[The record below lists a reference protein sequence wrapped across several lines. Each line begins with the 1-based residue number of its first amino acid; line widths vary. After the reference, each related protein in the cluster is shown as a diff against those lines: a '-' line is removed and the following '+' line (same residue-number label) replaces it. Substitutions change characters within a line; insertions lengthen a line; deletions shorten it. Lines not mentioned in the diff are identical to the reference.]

1 MSAMIPAPRCPITIR
16 PATMA
21 DIPFIDSLQKMH
33 KKQVGFLHRGTLEGK
48 IEAGHVLVA
57 WAARPCSSR
66 GKITGEHVQAKPPRP
81 VPRINSHSKGSSVA
95 QKCDCMRE
103 SHGNAIFVPIAP
115 PIKHGNGRCVPM

>member
-21 DIPFIDSLQKMH
+21 DIPFIDSLQKLH

-57 WAARPCSSR
+57 WAARPCSSEQTQDTGEPPVLQPLGYCIGTDKYFKHEDIGIIYHLNVVR
-66 GKITGEHVQAKPPRP
+66 GKQRHLIGASLVK
-81 VPRINSHSKGSSVA
+81 A
-95 QKCDCMRE
+95 QFEK
-103 SHGNAIFVPIAP
+103 
-115 PIKHGNGRCVPM
+115 